1 MVRVFG
7 SVQLVKV
14 LVDFVWVESRAW
26 IVRSPAGQYNAGQY
40 IAVKGLFVQ
49 WPFMPRPLLPFF
61 GWPQEKAAVDTC
73 DQKQLSADGIF
84 TTLLYR
90 KAVNGDA

>member
-1 MVRVFG
+1 M
-7 SVQLVKV
+7 
-14 LVDFVWVESRAW
+14 A
-26 IVRSPAGQYNAGQY
+26 IC
-40 IAVKGLFVQ
+40 AVAIHAKAVVA
-49 WPFMPRPLLPFF
+49 FF